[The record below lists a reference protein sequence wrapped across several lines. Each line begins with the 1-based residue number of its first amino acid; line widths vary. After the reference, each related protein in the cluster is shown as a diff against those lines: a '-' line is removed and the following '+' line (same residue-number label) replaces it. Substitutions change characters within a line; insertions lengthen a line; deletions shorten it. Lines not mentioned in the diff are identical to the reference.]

1 MLDEPYFFYIQLFFI
16 TLVSTTTTND
26 NKSKVIFQDLCPYI
40 HQQLFGV
47 HIDCRYQILFLQ
59 NKKNIQLNLHPFILC
74 FCYRIILVTYCT
86 TEEETGL
93 YDGEFKS
100 ESCLFPGTLHVICLN
115 YNCIKNLQLHCM
127 FVHELLQ
134 FR

>member
-1 MLDEPYFFYIQLFFI
+1 MSHTFSTFSYSLSACCLLLLLMIIKAKLSFRIYVHISINNCLVFTLIVDIRFFFYKIKKKIQL
-16 TLVSTTTTND
+16 
-26 NKSKVIFQDLCPYI
+26 Y
-40 HQQLFGV
+40 
-47 HIDCRYQILFLQ
+47 
-59 NKKNIQLNLHPFILC
+59 LHPLILC

-100 ESCLFPGTLHVICLN
+100 ESCLFPGILHVICLN